1 MSQFEYGIGG
11 TERPSD
17 ASEAIS
23 QLPDNKTLFLQ
34 KLTDEDAMKPEVVS
48 GLTNVEEV
56 FEHYRPKVEME
67 FTDAEGAEVKEELSF
82 RNLGDFGPNGL
93 TNQSD
98 FLQGLKLQGDEM
110 NKIIKQMRSNKILI
124 KMMQD
129 PQAKAAFLSVIQGMM
144 EELDQNA

>member
-11 TERPSD
+11 TERPNE
-17 ASEAIS
+17 ASESIS

-34 KLTDEDAMKPEVVS
+34 KLTDDDAIKPEVVS
-48 GLTNVEEV
+48 GLTTVEEV
-56 FEHYRPKVEME
+56 FEHYRPAVEME
-67 FTDAEGAEVKEELSF
+67 FTDAEGADVKEELSF
-82 RNLGDFGPNGL
+82 KNLGDFGPGGL

-110 NKIIKQMRSNKILI
+110 NKVIKQLRSNKILI

-129 PQAKAAFLSVIQGMM
+129 PQAKAAFMSIIQEMM
-144 EELDQNA
+144 DELDQNQ